1 MTVAILVGEF
11 LQEKSRVPL
20 LVIVSSAFLPYGVVI
35 TDTPIMITNQFWLS
49 PFWMYLHDFGNWLGF
64 GVIIPPFVPA
74 FPLPLLFLGLLW
86 IMLGFYTCRVLHR
99 FYAGQIKAKSAWLS
113 TLGVLVFQIIM
124 TISVV
129 LVAMSGYMTILVIP
143 LPIHTLIVIA
153 LLKVEIRRVDGN
165 PVSWWP
171 KSSQT

>member
-11 LQEKSRVPL
+11 LQEKPRVPL
-20 LVIVSSAFLPYGVVI
+20 LVIVSSAFLPYGVVT
-35 TDTPIMITNQFWLS
+35 TDTAGMSINQFWLF

-86 IMLGFYTCRVLHR
+86 IMLDFYICRVLHR
-99 FYAGQIKAKSAWLS
+99 FYAGQIKAKAAWLS
-113 TLGVLVFQIIM
+113 TLGVLAFQTIM
-124 TISVV
+124 TAFIVFIS
-129 LVAMSGYMTILVIP
+129 MSDWIILVIP
-143 LPIHTLIVIA
+143 LPIHTLIVIV
-153 LLKVEIRRVDGN
+153 LLKVEIRRVEGN

-171 KSSQT
+171 GSSQT

>member
-1 MTVAILVGEF
+1 MF
-11 LQEKSRVPL
+11 
-20 LVIVSSAFLPYGVVI
+20 SSAFLPYGVVT
-35 TDTPIMITNQFWLS
+35 TDTAAMSTNQYWLF
-49 PFWMYLHDFGNWLGF
+49 PFWMYLHGFGEWLGL
-64 GVIIPPFVPA
+64 GIIIPPFVPA
-74 FPLPLLFLGLLW
+74 YPLPLLFLGLLW
-86 IMLGFYTCRVLHR
+86 IVLGFYICRVLHQ
-99 FYAGQIKAKSAWLS
+99 FYAGQIEAKSAWLS

-129 LVAMSGYMTILVIP
+129 LVAISGYWIILIIP
-143 LPIHTLIVIA
+143 LPIHTLIVMV

>member
-1 MTVAILVGEF
+1 M
-11 LQEKSRVPL
+11 
-20 LVIVSSAFLPYGVVI
+20 VSSAFLPYGVVT
-35 TDTPIMITNQFWLS
+35 TDTPAMSTNQFWLF

-64 GVIIPPFVPA
+64 GVIIHPFVPA
-74 FPLPLLFLGLLW
+74 YPLPLLFLGLLW
-86 IMLGFYTCRVLHR
+86 IILGFHICRVLPR
-99 FYAGQIKAKSAWLS
+99 FYAGQIEAKSAWLS

-124 TISVV
+124 TAFIVFIV
-129 LVAMSGYMTILVIP
+129 MSDWIILVIP
-143 LPIHTLIVIA
+143 LPIHSLIVLV